1 MCEKICHIVPEPMWP
16 DPDKEP
22 LPPAL
27 INSIIKKVPAREDRP
42 EITSYSI
49 CTPEEPK
56 EAQDEPKADAA
67 TDGDV
72 NEDEEEEGKEKLPP
86 MTEIPQT
93 RWILGPK
100 ETKKLY
106 VKFFSTKVGS
116 FNQILEFEIV
126 GSYRPFK
133 LKLQGTCEFPTVSQA
148 PRNVFLTQKRLRPPT
163 APESYLSKCY
173 INSEGCFDFGPL
185 LIKKDPEKRST
196 DIAKPNST
204 FF

>member
-1 MCEKICHIVPEPMWP
+1 
-16 DPDKEP
+16 
-22 LPPAL
+22 
-27 INSIIKKVPAREDRP
+27 
-42 EITSYSI
+42 
-49 CTPEEPK
+49 
-56 EAQDEPKADAA
+56 
-67 TDGDV
+67 
-72 NEDEEEEGKEKLPP
+72 
-86 MTEIPQT
+86 MTEKPT
-93 RWILGPK
+93 RWILNSK

-173 INSEGCFDFGPL
+173 INSEGTFDFGPL
-185 LIKKDPEKRST
+185 LIKKDPEKRAT

-204 FF
+204 FFQITNNGKYKLDATFVLRSSLPGEERLPSDEGILPDKSPFIMDPEDMSLAVGETKNLNVYAFPQEAVEYKD